1 MQAKQRNRSNLKMK
15 RKTRSLRSMIL
26 QSKKRSRMLKL
37 KRHCNKL
44 LNRVMKIKNKSKQ
57 KDKKSKR
64 EMHLEKS
71 QLKSKQIRKKS

>member
-1 MQAKQRNRSNLKMK
+1 MK

-44 LNRVMKIKNKSKQ
+44 LNRVMKIKSKSKQ

-64 EMHLEKS
+64 QMHSEKF
-71 QLKSKQIRKKS
+71 QLKNKQIRKKSYG